1 MKDFLQNDEV
11 VNKRKLEIV
20 VYYNLCCVLP
30 NSFISDTTTVYTKT
44 CLIGTQILGES

>member
-1 MKDFLQNDEV
+1 MKDFHQNEEV
-11 VNKRKLEIV
+11 VNKRKLEIFV
-20 VYYNLCCVLP
+20 FYNLYVLP